1 MQLTWHSRSWS
12 EISADELYN
21 LLKLRI
27 NVFVVEQNCPYPECD
42 DKDQKSI
49 HLFAMD
55 YQGEVHACL
64 RIVEPGVSYD
74 EISIGRVANSA
85 ASRGTG
91 LGKELMKRGLELIE
105 ERFGLIPVRISAQL
119 YLKKFYESFGFVALG
134 DTYLEDDI
142 PHIEMLLSE
151 KPMNT

>member
-55 YQGEVHACL
+55 NQGEVHACL

>member
-142 PHIEMLLSE
+142 PHIEMLLSD